1 MATES
6 THDNSLA
13 VAASVAV
20 RDLVF
25 PASEPTGT
33 VFLLYDVQTDQLT
46 ARGNQG

>member
-1 MATES
+1 MVTES
-6 THDNSLA
+6 AHDNSLA

-25 PASEPTGT
+25 PASEFTGT
-33 VFLLYDVQTDQLT
+33 VFLLYDVQTDHIP